1 MFGGGYASGREAAT
15 FISGYGPWGGVLA
28 IAFMAFVFGVIMV
41 VCLELAR
48 TFRAYDCA
56 SLSKVFLGRA
66 AVVYEVTLSVGLIL
80 ALGVGATAAG
90 ATLED
95 HFGVPRIAG
104 TAILMLGVIA
114 LTFFGRRAVEWSM
127 TITAGLLLAI
137 LAALVAVVFKSA
149 SGTVFD
155 TFAAEPIDNSFW
167 QGGGLYAVLGA
178 SFIPLIIFIARYI
191 ETRKEA
197 IQVGV
202 FGGAVVA
209 LPAVAFHVSFM
220 ASYPAILDE
229 DVPSYA
235 IAETHGSPLLLNAF
249 VLVLFVL
256 IVQTSV
262 GILQGLIERVDGR
275 AQPRL
280 GRSMSSMQHAGLSA
294 VVLLLSV
301 GLSVVGVVDLVAAGY
316 GLLSIAFL
324 FTFATPVLTVGVRRI
339 RKFNRTPIPT
349 RIQSRSTGWD
359 VPAALGNSLSRSD
372 TDMVGTDDVLLEPR
386 AKQ

>member
-1 MFGGGYASGREAAT
+1 MDASLRRGIALTAVRVLIVPAGVILSTMFGGGYASGRETAT

-28 IAFMAFVFGVIMV
+28 VAFMALVFGVIMV

-48 TFRAYDCA
+48 TFLAYDYA
-56 SLSKVFLGRA
+56 SLSRVFLGRA
-66 AVVYEVTLSVGLIL
+66 AVVYEATLSVGLIL

-104 TAILMLGVIA
+104 TALLMLGVIA
-114 LTFFGRRAVEWSM
+114 LTFFGRHVVEWSM
-127 TITAGLLLAI
+127 TISAGLLLAI

-149 SGTVFD
+149 SGAVFD

-178 SFIPLIIFIARYI
+178 SFFPLIIFIARNI

-197 IQVGV
+197 IQAGM
-202 FGGAVVA
+202 FGGVIVA
-209 LPAVAFHVSFM
+209 LPALAFHVSFM

-235 IAETHGSPLLLNAF
+235 IAEMYGSPLLLNAF

-256 IVQTSV
+256 MVQTSV
-262 GILQGLIERVDGR
+262 GILQGLIERVD
-275 AQPRL
+275 AWAKPRL
-280 GRSMSSMQHAGLSA
+280 GRSLSSMQHAGLSA
-294 VVLLLSV
+294 VVLLLTV
-301 GLSVVGVVDLVAAGY
+301 GLSVVGVVNLVAAGY

-324 FTFATPVLTVGVRRI
+324 FTFTIPLLTIGVQRLRTSD
-339 RKFNRTPIPT
+339 RTPT
-349 RIQSRSTGWD
+349 H
-359 VPAALGNSLSRSD
+359 A
-372 TDMVGTDDVLLEPR
+372 
-386 AKQ
+386 